1 MGRETVLATNCN
13 DGMQVIGHH
22 DMRIDLDIVV
32 VDLKALQ
39 VRLSDLAKTGK
50 VHLTVHDVPEDTVA
64 IARADGDEI
73 PAAGAIVPVA
83 EAGRLDP
90 VFA

>member
-32 VDLKALQ
+32 VDLKACKCASVIWPRRERYISPFTTSPKTQ
-39 VRLSDLAKTGK
+39 SRL
-50 VHLTVHDVPEDTVA
+50 
-64 IARADGDEI
+64 RAQMVTKYQPRE
-73 PAAGAIVPVA
+73 
-83 EAGRLDP
+83 R
-90 VFA
+90 